1 MISEILSNK
10 FQLKGDYINEACRNK
25 LAVELANGE
34 LYLLPYWPLWEVLV
48 LNTRRIYDDLTYVS
62 KQCCAIRKKA
72 NMSQYD
78 ISEITGMG
86 INTIYRIETGQR
98 IPDLEQLFR
107 YCYALDIPIIELF
120 PPSIQNIGSTN
131 QLTALN
137 VAYIQLTEG
146 NRELALRVVNALVD
160 CLLSQQNGNL

>member
-1 MISEILSNK
+1 MN
-10 FQLKGDYINEACRNK
+10 A
-25 LAVELANGE
+25 
-34 LYLLPYWPLWEVLV
+34 
-48 LNTRRIYDDLTYVS
+48 RRIYNDLTYVS
-62 KQCCAIRKKA
+62 NQCCAMRKKA

-107 YCYALDIPIIELF
+107 YCYALNIPIIELF

-137 VAYIQLTEG
+137 VAYSQLTED

-160 CLLSQQNGNL
+160 CLLSRQKGNP